1 MTEGLE
7 YDSLISYLM
16 ELSQRLKEKKAKVAV
31 IGLGYVGLPLSLEFL
46 KAGFEVFG
54 IDINKERIR
63 SLEEGRSYITD
74 ISHDQVRKAV
84 QTKRFSPTSDF
95 SVLKNADVI
104 SICVPTPLRKTR
116 EPDISFIESA
126 VKKVRGHLSKG
137 QLVILESTT
146 YPGTTEEVVL
156 PELEKTGLKVGT
168 DFYLAFSPERI
179 DPGNKKFTIANTPK
193 IVGGITPNCTE
204 MALSFYATVVEKVY
218 PVSSCRAAEM
228 VKLLENTFRA
238 VNIGLVNEIA
248 IIADRLKLDVWEIID
263 AAATKPFGFL
273 PFYPGPGLGG
283 HCIPV
288 DPHYLSWKLNELS
301 YNPRFIEL
309 AKEIN
314 SKMPTLVVEKIG
326 SALNRFKQS
335 INGSK
340 ILVLGV
346 AYKKDVGDLRESPAL
361 DVIEGLRERGAKIS
375 YEDRYCS
382 SFYHQGHTYQ
392 SLHLEEVDFSSYDCV
407 SILTDHSYYDWATI
421 VGSAKVVVDCR
432 NATRGLKS
440 FQSKIIKI

>member
-1 MTEGLE
+1 M
-7 YDSLISYLM
+7 DIIM
-16 ELSQRLKEKKAKVAV
+16 DLSSRIKEKSARVAV

-46 KAGFEVFG
+46 KAGFKVVG
-54 IDINKERIR
+54 IDINKDRIKK
-63 SLEEGRSYITD
+63 LESAESYITD
-74 ISHDQVRKAV
+74 ISCEQIRNAL
-84 QTKRFSPTSDF
+84 QTGRFTPTSDF
-95 SVLKNADVI
+95 SILADTDVI
-104 SICVPTPLRKTR
+104 SICVPTPLRKTK
-116 EPDISFIESA
+116 EPDISFIVSA
-126 VKKVRGHLSKG
+126 VKKIKNYLSKG

-156 PELEKTGLKVGT
+156 PELEKTGLQAGR

-179 DPGNKKFTIANTPK
+179 DPGNKKYAIANTPK

-204 MALSFYATVVEKVY
+204 LAVSFYSTVVEKVY
-218 PVSSCRAAEM
+218 PVSSSRAAEM

-248 IIADRLKLDVWEIID
+248 IVADRLKLDVWEIID

-288 DPHYLSWKLNELS
+288 DPHYLSWKLNAQG

-309 AKEIN
+309 AREIN
-314 SKMPTLVVEKIG
+314 SKMPTVVVEKIAD
-326 SALNRFKQS
+326 ALNRFKRS

-340 ILVLGV
+340 ILILGV
-346 AYKKDVGDLRESPAL
+346 AYKKDVGDIRESPAL
-361 DVIEGLRERGAKIS
+361 DVIEGLKGRGAEVF
-375 YEDRYCS
+375 YEDRYCPE
-382 SFYHQGHTYQ
+382 FEHHGHSYQ
-392 SLHLEEVDFSSYDCV
+392 SISLETADLSSYDCV
-407 SILTDHSYYDWATI
+407 SVLTDHSYYDWGAIAESATI
-421 VGSAKVVVDCR
+421 IVDCR

-440 FQSKIIKI
+440 FRDKIIKI

>member
-1 MTEGLE
+1 M
-7 YDSLISYLM
+7 DM
-16 ELSQRLKEKKAKVAV
+16 KMDLSQRIREKRARVAV

-46 KAGFEVFG
+46 KAGFEVVG
-54 IDINKERIR
+54 IDINKDRIKN
-63 SLEEGRSYITD
+63 LESAESYITD
-74 ISHDQVRKAV
+74 VSEGQIRNALRSG
-84 QTKRFSPTSDF
+84 RFTPTSDF
-95 SVLKNADVI
+95 SLLADADVI
-104 SICVPTPLRKTR
+104 SICVPTPLRKTK
-116 EPDISFIESA
+116 EPDISFIVSA
-126 VKKVRGHLSKG
+126 VKKIRNYLSLAGKE

-156 PELEKTGLKVGT
+156 PELEKTGLRAGR

-179 DPGNKKFTIANTPK
+179 DPGNKKYAIANTPK

-204 MALSFYATVVEKVY
+204 MAVSFYSTVVEKVY
-218 PVSSCRAAEM
+218 PVSSSRAAEM

-248 IIADRLKLDVWEIID
+248 MIADRLKLDVWEIID

-288 DPHYLSWKLNELS
+288 DPHYLSWKLNAQG

-314 SKMPTLVVEKIG
+314 SKMPTVVVEKIAD
-326 SALNRFKQS
+326 ALNRFKRS

-340 ILVLGV
+340 ILILGV
-346 AYKKDVGDLRESPAL
+346 AYKKDVGDIRESPAL
-361 DVIEGLRERGAKIS
+361 DVIEGLKERGAEIF
-375 YEDRYCS
+375 YEDRYCPA
-382 SFYHQGHTYQ
+382 FEHQGHSYR
-392 SLHLEEVDFSSYDCV
+392 SIRLEIADLSSYDCV
-407 SILTDHSYYDWATI
+407 SVLTDHSYYDWGRIAESATI
-421 VGSAKVVVDCR
+421 IVDCR

-440 FQSKIIKI
+440 FRDKIIKI

>member
-1 MTEGLE
+1 M
-7 YDSLISYLM
+7 DIIM
-16 ELSQRLKEKKAKVAV
+16 DLSSRIKEKSARVAV

-46 KAGFEVFG
+46 KVGFKVVG
-54 IDINKERIR
+54 IDINKERIKN
-63 SLEEGRSYITD
+63 LESSESYITD
-74 ISHDQVRKAV
+74 ISCEEIRNALR
-84 QTKRFSPTSDF
+84 TGRFTPTSDF
-95 SVLKNADVI
+95 SVLKDTDVI
-104 SICVPTPLRKTR
+104 SICVPTPLRKTK
-116 EPDISFIESA
+116 EPDISFIVSA
-126 VKKVRGHLSKG
+126 VKKIRNYLSKG

-156 PELEKTGLKVGT
+156 PELEKTGLKVGR

-179 DPGNKKFTIANTPK
+179 DPGNKKYAIANTPK

-204 MALSFYATVVEKVY
+204 LAVSFYSTVVEKVY
-218 PVSSCRAAEM
+218 PVSSSRAAEM

-248 IIADRLKLDVWEIID
+248 IVADRLKLDVWEIID

-288 DPHYLSWKLNELS
+288 DPHYLSWKLNAQG

-309 AKEIN
+309 AREIN
-314 SKMPTLVVEKIG
+314 SKMPTVVVEKIAD
-326 SALNRFKQS
+326 ALNRFKRS

-340 ILVLGV
+340 ILILGV
-346 AYKKDVGDLRESPAL
+346 AYKKDVGDIRESPAL
-361 DVIEGLRERGAKIS
+361 DVIEGLKGRGAEIF
-375 YEDRYCS
+375 YEDRYCPE
-382 SFYHQGHTYQ
+382 FEHHGHSYQ
-392 SLHLEEVDFSSYDCV
+392 SISLETADLSSYDCV
-407 SILTDHSYYDWATI
+407 SILTDHSYYDWGRIAESAVTI
-421 VGSAKVVVDCR
+421 VDCR

-440 FQSKIIKI
+440 FRDKIIKI